1 MFEKKKNLFAN
12 GKIRHTVRIKGA
24 LITDITSK
32 VMLLKAYR
40 LQHDT
45 LGYIVSGARIH
56 DNKKPIKDM
65 INGQINR
72 HVPNTRVQSNYA
84 NELSLLARYIKS
96 PETLETRTP
105 IYSSV
110 LLAFDRKYEGKE
122 RHAVVLNRLFRN
134 NKAEGLYKRIEE
146 LEGL

>member
-24 LITDITSK
+24 LITDITGK
-32 VMLLKAYR
+32 VALLKAYR
-40 LQHDT
+40 LQFDT
-45 LGYIVSGARIH
+45 FGHIVSGTQIH
-56 DNKKPIKDM
+56 ENKKPIRSM

-72 HVPNTRVQSNYA
+72 HVPNIRAQRNYA
-84 NELSLLARYIKS
+84 NELSLLARYIKN
-96 PETLETRTP
+96 PETLKTRTP